1 MNFALIAYILGLVL
15 DIEAGCMVL
24 PLICSLIYRENNAAM
39 WIICILICLCLGL
52 PLSLKRPKNRNLFA
66 KEGFSVV
73 ALSWMVISIFGALPF
88 FLSKSIPNFIDSVFE
103 ITSGFTTTGASIL
116 NNIEALPHSI
126 LFWRSF
132 SHWIGGMGVL
142 VFLVALL
149 PKSGGDN
156 MYLVRAESPGPSVS
170 KLVPKVGVS
179 AKLLYMI
186 YIGITALEVIFLL
199 FGGTSLFESLTM
211 AFGTAGTGGF
221 AVKNTSIAGYS
232 PYIQWVVTVFMVLF
246 GVDFAVHYIL
256 IIKRFKES
264 PSDEVKVYLTIILVA
279 ATLIILNCSKLYP
292 SISETIRHGF
302 FQTASIITTTGF
314 STVDF
319 DKWPE
324 FSKAIL
330 VTLMFVGACAG
341 STGGGIKVSRIV
353 ILFKSIIKQIQI
365 SAHPNRTI
373 KLSMDGR
380 PVEHETLRAIN
391 VFLVS
396 YIMIFVVS
404 LLIIS
409 LDNFNYTTNFT
420 AVAATM
426 NNIGPGLDKVGPAH
440 NFAEYS
446 YLSKIVLISDMLIGR
461 LEIFPFLILFSRKT
475 WKK

>member
-24 PLICSLIYRENNAAM
+24 PLICSLIYKENTASM
-39 WIICILICLCLGL
+39 WIICIAVCLCLGL

-66 KEGFSVV
+66 KEGFAVV
-73 ALSWMVISIFGALPF
+73 ALSWIVISIFGAIPF
-88 FLSKSIPNFIDSVFE
+88 FISKSIPNFIDAVFE
-103 ITSGFTTTGASIL
+103 IASGFTTTGASIL
-116 NNIEALPHSI
+116 YDIEALPHSI

-179 AKLLYMI
+179 AKLLYII
-186 YIGITALEVIFLL
+186 YVGITALEVVFLL

-232 PYIQWVVTVFMVLF
+232 PYIQWVITVFMILF

-256 IIKRFKES
+256 IKKRFKES
-264 PSDEVKVYLTIILVA
+264 PSEEVKVYLTIILAA
-279 ATLIILNCSKLYP
+279 ATLIIINCSKIYP

-314 STVDF
+314 STADF

-330 VTLMFVGACAG
+330 VALMFIGACAG

-380 PVEHETLRAIN
+380 PVEHETLRAVN
-391 VFLVS
+391 VFIAA
-396 YIMIFVVS
+396 YILIFVVS
-404 LLIIS
+404 VLIIS
-409 LDNFNYTTNFT
+409 LDNFNFTTNYT
-420 AVAATM
+420 AVAATI

-446 YLSKIVLISDMLIGR
+446 NLSKIVLIGDMLIGR